1 MLMSICVY
9 IRPILNV
16 IKFKMNEASLEQKIW
31 DNFTC
36 SLLIPKLLE
45 LAVSPFMI
53 LIPSK

>member
-1 MLMSICVY
+1 MSICVY

-16 IKFKMNEASLEQKIW
+16 IKFKMNEASSEQKFW

-45 LAVSPFMI
+45 LAVSHFMI